1 MSKSRPRYFVRPVG
15 RRAFRLRDTL
25 LPLCVADVRAA
36 PQPDLQEQ
44 RLRERDG
51 DRIGLL
57 GGRAGVVEEGPD
69 RLCHRVDERDEPAER
84 DVCSRLSEPVGDG
97 FLRAVVAQTDLV
109 LVVEPVLAVFA
120 LERVGVR
127 SRRELVAR
135 IFAEQYW
142 PRIARGTPLASDGRF
157 RDGG

>member
-15 RRAFRLRDTL
+15 RRAFRLGDTL

-69 RLCHRVDERDEPAER
+69 RCAI
-84 DVCSRLSEPVGDG
+84 G
-97 FLRAVVAQTDLV
+97 
-109 LVVEPVLAVFA
+109 
-120 LERVGVR
+120 
-127 SRRELVAR
+127 
-135 IFAEQYW
+135 
-142 PRIARGTPLASDGRF
+142 
-157 RDGG
+157 